1 MKKIHVILAAIFIVA
16 ACQKTENAPL
26 KAEFESDTQEIG
38 IGEKVT
44 FKDISSGNPSR
55 WNWTFEGGEPETS
68 VLFAPEVVYNNPGT
82 YSVKLTVQRGDQTSE
97 IVKEDFITVS
107 YPSEISVDFTADRTS
122 VTNGETVTFSD
133 RSTGYPDKWTWTF
146 TSDGGKTY
154 TSSEQNPEIIF
165 EEVGIYSVKLVAE
178 NPVCK
183 GEKEI
188 KDYIT
193 VIDKDAV
200 SADFTAVCR
209 DTYAGGSITFEDKSI
224 GSEPDSW
231 QWTFEGG
238 NPATST
244 EKSPTVTY
252 SSPGKYKVTMKV
264 TKGDNEDEKTKEGYI
279 NVIPSGDLVFFY
291 PFDGTDTD
299 AGPNG
304 INPSLETV
312 GSITTEFN
320 AESRF
325 TGDNAEGHYS
335 ARFNGGDASG
345 YSILRVP
352 DEKILEYYD
361 ASRDFSVSCWVKTDE
376 LPSGKKYA
384 VFHYGAGPGM
394 PNASK
399 QSWFRIT
406 TDNKHVVFC
415 IEYSGQSGNWN
426 EYQGEKQYDD
436 GQWHHYV
443 CVYKKNE
450 DGNRDSYLYIDGQV
464 AASSMGKPDKVTETT
479 PFYLGCNYRYNAEG
493 VFSPENFMNGC
504 IDDFVLYNRA
514 LTEDEI
520 QNFYNNR

>member
-1 MKKIHVILAAIFIVA
+1 
-16 ACQKTENAPL
+16 
-26 KAEFESDTQEIG
+26 
-38 IGEKVT
+38 
-44 FKDISSGNPSR
+44 
-55 WNWTFEGGEPETS
+55 
-68 VLFAPEVVYNNPGT
+68 
-82 YSVKLTVQRGDQTSE
+82 
-97 IVKEDFITVS
+97 
-107 YPSEISVDFTADRTS
+107 
-122 VTNGETVTFSD
+122 
-133 RSTGYPDKWTWTF
+133 
-146 TSDGGKTY
+146 
-154 TSSEQNPEIIF
+154 
-165 EEVGIYSVKLVAE
+165 
-178 NPVCK
+178 
-183 GEKEI
+183 
-188 KDYIT
+188 
-193 VIDKDAV
+193 
-200 SADFTAVCR
+200 
-209 DTYAGGSITFEDKSI
+209 
-224 GSEPDSW
+224 
-231 QWTFEGG
+231 
-238 NPATST
+238 
-244 EKSPTVTY
+244 
-252 SSPGKYKVTMKV
+252 MKV
-264 TKGDNEDEKTKEGYI
+264 TKGDNEDEKTTEGYI
-279 NVIPSGDLVFFY
+279 HVIPSGDLVFFY

-406 TDNKHVVFC
+406 TDKKHVVFC
-415 IEYSGQSGNWN
+415 IEYSGQPGNWN